1 MKIRFLLIPAAI
13 IALISFASCKKNSVT
28 NITKV
33 DTVTN
38 TLRDTV
44 IKNTSDTVKI
54 TDTATHNVADTLSGS
69 LNGTAFIADVDS
81 YYQSGYGGSTYFN
94 VNTSDASGNYY
105 YFSAS
110 TLDAA
115 LTAKT
120 YGASGDVTTS
130 DYIEVDPSAGGYN
143 ASDNSTTITI
153 TSIVGA
159 IVKGTFT
166 GTLYPNGDNTQPG
179 ITITNGQ
186 FTFVT
191 L

>member
-1 MKIRFLLIPAAI
+1 
-13 IALISFASCKKNSVT
+13 
-28 NITKV
+28 V
-33 DTVTN
+33 DP
-38 TLRDTV
+38 
-44 IKNTSDTVKI
+44 
-54 TDTATHNVADTLSGS
+54 
-69 LNGTAFIADVDS
+69 
-81 YYQSGYGGSTYFN
+81 YYQSGYGGSTYFD
-94 VNTSDASGNYY
+94 VNTSDASGNNY
-105 YFSAS
+105 YFTAS
-110 TLDAA
+110 TQGAA

-120 YGASGDVTTS
+120 YGAPTDATTG
-130 DYIEVDPSAGGYN
+130 DYIEVDPAAGGYN

-166 GTLYPNGDNTQPG
+166 GTIYPNGDNTQPG